1 MEKLRQHKHLC
12 VKLVALLVAYMAALP
27 TTTVGAQVLQPTA
40 YPGTVPTAYSGVYA
54 GALPTTNWIQPAVPA
69 GSAVAGTL
77 PAGSLAPLAVPM
89 QTTVA
94 TPLPTSSIPVSSL
107 PTTIA
112 PTTKTF
118 TYTLPTGTYAPGYYP
133 MPMQGSSQPLAMPM
147 PTVPLQPQAPAPAA
161 AMPTTTMTQTSQ
173 SPSPVATPVSTS
185 IASQCMGTPT
195 NTPVAQPGAH
205 FVSEVAT
212 ESFVLAGPPTTTAGS
227 PIATGVPMV
236 PMVPMQSM
244 GSRQGNAVGAGTSEG
259 VDEATVQTQSLKP
272 QSSRKTKKA
281 RRRWICC

>member
-1 MEKLRQHKHLC
+1 
-12 VKLVALLVAYMAALP
+12 MAALP

-40 YPGTVPTAYSGVYA
+40 YPGTVPTAYPGVYSS
-54 GALPTTNWIQPAVPA
+54 ALPTTNWIQPSVPA
-69 GSAVAGTL
+69 GTPVAGTL
-77 PAGSLAPLAVPM
+77 PVGSLAQPLAVPM

-147 PTVPLQPQAPAPAA
+147 PTVPLQPQAPA

-173 SPSPVATPVSTS
+173 SPSVVATPVSTS
-185 IASQCMGTPT
+185 IASHCMGTPT
-195 NTPVAQPGAH
+195 NTPVAPGAAGA

-212 ESFVLAGPPTTTAGS
+212 ESFVLAGPLTTTAGS
-227 PIATGVPMV
+227 PMATGVPMV
-236 PMVPMQSM
+236 PMLSM
-244 GSRQGNAVGAGTSEG
+244 GSRPGNAVAAAGTSEG
-259 VDEATVQTQSLKP
+259 VWAKSCVAFGGFDCSYP
-272 QSSRKTKKA
+272 HFFHHSFSKTFERIWNIKSKQ
-281 RRRWICC
+281 WQWH

>member
-1 MEKLRQHKHLC
+1 MVFL
-12 VKLVALLVAYMAALP
+12 ALLVASMAALP

-40 YPGTVPTAYSGVYA
+40 YPGPMPTTYPGVYSS
-54 GALPTTNWIQPAVPA
+54 ALPTTNWIQPSVPGA
-69 GSAVAGTL
+69 PVAGTL
-77 PAGSLAPLAVPM
+77 PAGSAQPLAVPM
-89 QTTVA
+89 QTMVA
-94 TPLPTSSIPVSSL
+94 TPLPTSSVPVSSL

-118 TYTLPTGTYAPGYYP
+118 TYTLPPGTYAPGYYP
-133 MPMQGSSQPLAMPM
+133 MPMQGSSQALAMPM
-147 PTVPLQPQAPAPAA
+147 PTVPLQPQAPA

-173 SPSPVATPVSTS
+173 SPSVVATPVSTS
-185 IASQCMGTPT
+185 IASHCMGTPT
-195 NTPVAQPGAH
+195 NTPVAQPAAGA

-212 ESFVLAGPPTTTAGS
+212 ESFVVAGPPTTTAGS
-227 PIATGVPMV
+227 PVGTGVPMV

-244 GSRQGNAVGAGTSEG
+244 GSRQGNAVAAGTSEG